1 MPVTSLPARTYAD
14 ALPYL
19 RAPYTASVIRFRIQ
33 SVPDKPNAPYVI
45 VLFVNSETVMDRFNI
60 VCGSQW
66 TRPEFTVLKH
76 REEKSSNRTTHH
88 VKVRA
93 TFTVFGEVFT
103 DTAEASGQSEV
114 QAEFNA
120 NARAFKRAARWPGP
134 GQSLYQPSAI
144 KMFRGDGAD
153 RLRVWN
159 NDASKPHIDER
170 AEKFLLDHYKKV
182 LAEKIIPIY
191 GQPFDHLQALGGGAS
206 TSATVESTADVAPP
220 AAISLAP
227 ATPASS
233 VVASPAPVQQLAA
246 AANSEAPPLA
256 ATPAAQLT
264 RQRAASSSETTA
276 ILEQARKDGYSDTLS
291 EALMRLAREND
302 ETPLTTPFAECVK
315 AWISVLGKGK
325 VEEAKI
331 LEAVTFALDNC
342 ASRQGAQVRF
352 GQWVAAKAKTP
363 APKQAA
369 PVPATVAEGEPSPQ
383 PTAET
388 GEPQDGG
395 DPQVELAA
403 AMRELKEA
411 IDRHDYTERAAARIA
426 ALAIGSDPDR
436 KIDLAKIQPGTL
448 RCVGE
453 LLDAAA
459 TLEWSTG
466 KLDEEISRAHNSTQ
480 QGTSASRF
488 GAFAIH
494 LINSAEARAEEDAL
508 AAAAAGSV

>member
-19 RAPYTASVIRFRIQ
+19 RAPYTPSVIRFRIQ
-33 SVPDKPNAPYVI
+33 SVPDSPNAPYVI

-66 TRPEFTVLKH
+66 TRPEFTVLNH
-76 REEKSSNRTTHH
+76 REEKSSNKTTHH

-103 DTAEASGQSEV
+103 DTAEASGHSEV

-134 GQSLYQPSAI
+134 GQSLYQPTAI
-144 KMFRGDGAD
+144 KMFRGDGNNQ
-153 RLRVWN
+153 LRVFG
-159 NDASKPHIDER
+159 NDASKPNIDER
-170 AEKFLLDHYKKV
+170 AEKFLLAQYEKV
-182 LAEKIIPIY
+182 LTEKIIPVY
-191 GQPFDHLQALGGGAS
+191 GHPFDHLQALGGGAS
-206 TSATVESTADVAPP
+206 KSVIVESSADPAPP
-220 AAISLAP
+220 AATPAP
-227 ATPASS
+227 ATPAAP
-233 VVASPAPVQQLAA
+233 VVAAPPPVQQLAA
-246 AANSEAPPLA
+246 AATSELP
-256 ATPAAQLT
+256 PAAPAAEPT

-276 ILEQARKDGYSDTLS
+276 IREQARKDGYSDALS

-315 AWISVLGKGK
+315 AWITVLGRGK
-325 VEEAKI
+325 VEEEKI
-331 LEAVTFALDNC
+331 LEAVAFALNNC
-342 ASRQGAQVRF
+342 ASREGAQVRF
-352 GQWVAAKAKTP
+352 GQWVAAKAKAPAGKQPAPTP
-363 APKQAA
+363 AAN
-369 PVPATVAEGEPSPQ
+369 VEGEPQQ
-383 PTAET
+383 PTAEVA
-388 GEPQDGG
+388 EPQDGG

-411 IDRHDYTERAAARIA
+411 IDRYDYTERAAARIA
-426 ALAIGSDPDR
+426 ALAIGADPDR
-436 KIDLAKIQPGTL
+436 KIDLAKIPPETL

-466 KLDEEISRAHNSTQ
+466 KLDEEISRAHSSTQ

-494 LINSAEARAEEDAL
+494 LINSAEARVEEDAL
-508 AAAAAGSV
+508 AAAAAGSA

>member
-1 MPVTSLPARTYAD
+1 MPVTTLPATTYPD

-19 RAPYTASVIRFRIQ
+19 RAPYTPSVIRFRIQ
-33 SVPDKPNAPYVI
+33 SVPDSVRAPCVV

-60 VCGSQW
+60 VCGAQW
-66 TRPEFTVLKH
+66 TRPEFTVLTH
-76 REEKSSNRTTHH
+76 RVEGAGDKARHY
-88 VKVRA
+88 VKARA

-144 KMFRGDGAD
+144 KMFRGEGENQ
-153 RLRVWN
+153 LRVWS

-170 AEKFLLDHYKKV
+170 SEKFLLAHYEKV
-182 LAEKIIPIY
+182 LAEKIIPVY
-191 GQPFDHLQALGGGAS
+191 GRPFDHLDALGGGAS
-206 TSATVESTADVAPP
+206 ASATVEGAVPAAPQVASAPP
-220 AAISLAP
+220 AVTP
-227 ATPASS
+227 PAS
-233 VVASPAPVQQLAA
+233 VQQLGASTS
-246 AANSEAPPLA
+246 SEEPTAPP
-256 ATPAAQLT
+256 PAPLPAPA

-276 ILEQARKDGYSDTLS
+276 LREKASKAGYSDALS
-291 EALMRLAREND
+291 EGLMRLAREND
-302 ETPLTTPFAECVK
+302 ESPLTTPFAECVV
-315 AWISVLGKGK
+315 AWITVLGRGR

-331 LEAVTFALDNC
+331 LEAVTFALKNC
-342 ASRQGAQVRF
+342 ATRHGAQVKF
-352 GQWVAAKAKTP
+352 SQWVAAKATAPAKEEQP
-363 APKQAA
+363 APAPAA
-369 PVPATVAEGEPSPQ
+369 GHTGGESPPQQTTGSAASDVA
-383 PTAET
+383 
-388 GEPQDGG
+388 

-403 AMRELKEA
+403 AMRELKDA

-426 ALAIGSDPDR
+426 ALAIGADPDR
-436 KIDLAKIQPGTL
+436 KIDLAKILPGTL

-480 QGTSASRF
+480 QRTSASRF

-494 LINSAEARAEEDAL
+494 LINSAEARVEEDAR
-508 AAAAAGSV
+508 AAAAAGTVTA

>member
-1 MPVTSLPARTYAD
+1 MPATTLPAKTYPE

-19 RAPYTASVIRFRIQ
+19 RAPYTPSVIRFRIQ
-33 SVPDKPNAPYVI
+33 SVPDNNGPCVV

-60 VCGSQW
+60 VCGAEW
-66 TRPEFTVLKH
+66 TPPEFTVLAH
-76 REEKSSNRTTHH
+76 RVDGAGDKATHH
-88 VKVRA
+88 VKARA
-93 TFTVFGEVFT
+93 TFTVFGQVFT

-144 KMFRGDGAD
+144 TMFRGNGENE
-153 RLRVWN
+153 LRVWS
-159 NDASKPHIDER
+159 NDPKKPHIDKRSET
-170 AEKFLLDHYKKV
+170 FLLDHYNKM

-206 TSATVESTADVAPP
+206 TSATVERAADLVPAKSPLVA
-220 AAISLAP
+220 S

-233 VVASPAPVQQLAA
+233 TVAPPPPVQQLAA
-246 AANSEAPPLA
+246 ATNSEAPPPA
-256 ATPAAQLT
+256 ATPAAQPT

-276 ILEQARKDGYSDTLS
+276 ILDQARTHGYSDTLS

-315 AWISVLGKGK
+315 AWISVLTNRR

-342 ASRQGAQVRF
+342 ATRQGAQVKF

-363 APKQAA
+363 AAEQPA
-369 PVPATVAEGEPSPQ
+369 PAPATVAEGEASPQ

-388 GEPQDGG
+388 AEPQDG

-403 AMRELKEA
+403 AMRELEEA

-426 ALAIGSDPDR
+426 ALAIGADPDR
-436 KIDLAKIQPGTL
+436 RIDLAKIQPGTL

-453 LLDAAA
+453 LLGAAA

-508 AAAAAGSV
+508 AAAAVGSA